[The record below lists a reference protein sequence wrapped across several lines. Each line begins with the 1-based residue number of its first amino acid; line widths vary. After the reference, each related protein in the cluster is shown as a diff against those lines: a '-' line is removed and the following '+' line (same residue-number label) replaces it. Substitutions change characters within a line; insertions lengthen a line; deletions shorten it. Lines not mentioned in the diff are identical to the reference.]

1 MARAADSL
9 VVGPSAEGLKQS
21 AKKFFSGDVIPGR
34 CGLLANKAKFFIFA
48 KFQNLT
54 MKLSAAVLSLSP
66 FCSYSVSLV
75 SMQISEP
82 C

>member
-34 CGLLANKAKFFIFA
+34 CGLLANKAKFLFLQSFKI
-48 KFQNLT
+48 
-54 MKLSAAVLSLSP
+54 
-66 FCSYSVSLV
+66 
-75 SMQISEP
+75 
-82 C
+82 